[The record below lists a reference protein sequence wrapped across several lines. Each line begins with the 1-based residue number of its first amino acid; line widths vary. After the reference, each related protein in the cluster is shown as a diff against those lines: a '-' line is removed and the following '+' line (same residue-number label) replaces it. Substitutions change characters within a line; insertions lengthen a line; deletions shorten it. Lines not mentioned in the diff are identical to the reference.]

1 MPNAS
6 AKKSNKNNKNNEKFE
21 KIEIFLC
28 ADIFI
33 KDFLS
38 IALITHKQTDF
49 KNKFSNGNNF
59 FFLQQKMFFFFP
71 LNYLA
76 DKVNVAQWGREL
88 QERKFKVYL

>member
-6 AKKSNKNNKNNEKFE
+6 AKKSNKNNNKFKNKKE
-21 KIEIFLC
+21 KIQVFLC

-49 KNKFSNGNNF
+49 KSKFSNGNNF
-59 FFLQQKMFFFFP
+59 FLTKKNFFP
-71 LNYLA
+71 LNYSA
-76 DKVNVAQWGREL
+76 DKVNVAQWGR
-88 QERKFKVYL
+88 KFQKKEI